1 MKAKEM
7 FEELNYKQFKDVEKI
22 QYYSNEDKI
31 TFDIDAEN
39 DDTLEI
45 SQLQGQHIIIL
56 HKAEL
61 HAIYK
66 QLQELGWL

>member
-1 MKAKEM
+1 MKPKEM
-7 FEELNYKQFKDVEKI
+7 FEELNYKQFKDIEKI
-22 QYYSNEDKI
+22 QYYSNEDKF

-39 DDTLEI
+39 DDTVEI

-61 HAIYK
+61 KAMYQ
-66 QLQELGWL
+66 QLKELGWL